1 MRPFTFLTARLS
13 MVWVSF
19 VGCSFLLLIFAPEV
33 LCGFFSDKVKVWTEQ
48 GWVLGR
54 EKKGYNEFLGVPYAE
69 PPVGAGRFR
78 PPAKKRP
85 WQGTWDALRFGAA
98 CVQGAKRN
106 PDPPRNMSEDCL
118 TLNIWQPPYAKKSS
132 KLPVLFWIYGG
143 AFQQGRTEQPEYLGD
158 RLAAR
163 YDVVVVTVNYRV
175 GALGFLVSIEDGLL
189 GNYGL
194 QDQRL
199 ALEWV
204 HANVR
209 HFGGDPDKVTLWGES
224 AGAMSVG
231 QQLLMGG
238 SGRLFRAAIMQSNP
252 FGYRYRTLTV
262 ANFIGI
268 SFKKQ
273 LGCLDLECLQGEPVN
288 EIVRATEITM
298 QMPRNVGDL
307 FTWGPVVEGVALGA
321 NRSVVQV
328 ASESNVTQPI
338 PFLEATEE
346 FTNTVPVLLG
356 TNRHEG
362 EMFVYSVWGGRMG
375 LIAYRSLVNLLFKT
389 SAPRVLRTYKHL
401 ADPCRVTNDFRPALS
416 AILNDYMFRCPTW
429 RAANALYAVSSGR
442 GRAPVYVYEFALP
455 TRLQDFPECY
465 GKACHTAELP
475 FVFGQ
480 VDVIH
485 ENYTVAPPAL
495 PWYSYRRLVPGP
507 DRERRVAEMMTLAWT
522 NFAKTGRP
530 AVAPGLLAG
539 VGSGWGDGWW
549 PQWEGSVGVQPRR
562 RKRRSMFATE
572 RPRYLEI
579 NAENQVH
586 FQQADCTCEF
596 WDQTN
601 YVY

>member
-1 MRPFTFLTARLS
+1 
-13 MVWVSF
+13 
-19 VGCSFLLLIFAPEV
+19 
-33 LCGFFSDKVKVWTEQ
+33 
-48 GWVLGR
+48 
-54 EKKGYNEFLGVPYAE
+54 
-69 PPVGAGRFR
+69 
-78 PPAKKRP
+78 
-85 WQGTWDALRFGAA
+85 
-98 CVQGAKRN
+98 
-106 PDPPRNMSEDCL
+106 
-118 TLNIWQPPYAKKSS
+118 
-132 KLPVLFWIYGG
+132 
-143 AFQQGRTEQPEYLGD
+143 
-158 RLAAR
+158 
-163 YDVVVVTVNYRV
+163 
-175 GALGFLVSIEDGLL
+175 
-189 GNYGL
+189 
-194 QDQRL
+194 
-199 ALEWV
+199 
-204 HANVR
+204 
-209 HFGGDPDKVTLWGES
+209 
-224 AGAMSVG
+224 
-231 QQLLMGG
+231 
-238 SGRLFRAAIMQSNP
+238 
-252 FGYRYRTLTV
+252 
-262 ANFIGI
+262 
-268 SFKKQ
+268 
-273 LGCLDLECLQGEPVN
+273 
-288 EIVRATEITM
+288 
-298 QMPRNVGDL
+298 
-307 FTWGPVVEGVALGA
+307 VEGVALGA